1 VAQIIRHR
9 RGTVAELSGITL
21 SNGEIGVTTGSVSV
35 GSVPV
40 KGTLHIGHTDGTNRL
55 VGALVKGTS
64 APNLSGET
72 GGANFNNMLF
82 YLQGSHTL
90 YRLHATDGNENLDLT
105 GNIKDRHI
113 SGSLLIGN
121 SGQNEFVQITGSLKV
136 TGSAAGYD
144 VVDFGSM
151 ANVTAS
157 ALRVT
162 GNTDMVGNLSIGG
175 NITIGDETTDTM
187 AISADL
193 TSNIIPNASDS
204 YNLGSDSQRWN
215 DLYLSGSISASGGPI
230 DIDSITTIALD
241 STTTTTVHAVTSL
254 SAIGSGSAQFGDDV
268 GTWEFNGSG
277 AVSETGMTTFSLT
290 PSSTVDI
297 DAGGALTIDATAIS
311 LGTDSD
317 VAFDIDTSTLDIDS
331 SGAITIDGTS
341 TVAIAGASTS
351 TYGDDTAVW
360 SFNGSGAVSETGMTT
375 FSLTPSSTVD
385 IDAAGAVT
393 IDGTSVTIAGDDSG
407 VAVSI
412 GHATSETTVNDNLNV
427 TGNTIVS
434 GELSSG
440 NITVTGS
447 LVATGNVTAQTFT
460 VSSSVT
466 YLTQSFSSGST
477 IFGDTADDLH
487 EFTGSLSITGSLAA
501 YSTGSA
507 VEATGSTGN
516 GSFVTFKNQ
525 SDHEFGYLTSSIT
538 STVTSGLV
546 GYSTNGTLTV
556 SSVIDGGGF

>member
-1 VAQIIRHR
+1 
-9 RGTVAELSGITL
+9 
-21 SNGEIGVTTGSVSV
+21 
-35 GSVPV
+35 
-40 KGTLHIGHTDGTNRL
+40 
-55 VGALVKGTS
+55 
-64 APNLSGET
+64 
-72 GGANFNNMLF
+72 
-82 YLQGSHTL
+82 
-90 YRLHATDGNENLDLT
+90 
-105 GNIKDRHI
+105 
-113 SGSLLIGN
+113 
-121 SGQNEFVQITGSLKV
+121 
-136 TGSAAGYD
+136 
-144 VVDFGSM
+144 
-151 ANVTAS
+151 
-157 ALRVT
+157 
-162 GNTDMVGNLSIGG
+162 
-175 NITIGDETTDTM
+175 
-187 AISADL
+187 
-193 TSNIIPNASDS
+193 
-204 YNLGSDSQRWN
+204 
-215 DLYLSGSISASGGPI
+215 
-230 DIDSITTIALD
+230 
-241 STTTTTVHAVTSL
+241 
-254 SAIGSGSAQFGDDV
+254 
-268 GTWEFNGSG
+268 
-277 AVSETGMTTFSLT
+277 
-290 PSSTVDI
+290 
-297 DAGGALTIDATAIS
+297 
-311 LGTDSD
+311 
-317 VAFDIDTSTLDIDS
+317 
-331 SGAITIDGTS
+331 
-341 TVAIAGASTS
+341 
-351 TYGDDTAVW
+351 
-360 SFNGSGAVSETGMTT
+360 
-375 FSLTPSSTVD
+375 
-385 IDAAGAVT
+385 